1 MFYLFFFGVFID
13 LCVDVAVD
21 ISSWT
26 YENNEIKKKVLLNSC
41 DFMRVEENEEK
52 SLPFSIVLVLSAQ
65 FRETWQKGDDDKN
78 NVEYMSDFNGEILID
93 ETIA

>member
-1 MFYLFFFGVFID
+1 
-13 LCVDVAVD
+13 
-21 ISSWT
+21 
-26 YENNEIKKKVLLNSC
+26 
-41 DFMRVEENEEK
+41 MRVEENEEK